1 MLLLVDNGSVFTENI
16 VKFLLSNKTEHALT
30 TFDRVN
36 LDDLST
42 FDSVILS
49 GRRHNDQTMNVLNS
63 KIVKS
68 NPLCSGIIQ
77 VYQSHSYEISR
88 LGKSLLQLGSSSSC
102 KNEIIQ
108 YQNEK
113 IFGTQFHPEMTND
126 GLSLIEKFINL

>member
-63 KIVKS
+63 KIVIHCVSEKK
-68 NPLCSGIIQ
+68 PLLGI
-77 VYQSHSYEISR
+77 
-88 LGKSLLQLGSSSSC
+88 C
-102 KNEIIQ
+102 
-108 YQNEK
+108 
-113 IFGTQFHPEMTND
+113 
-126 GLSLIEKFINL
+126 